1 MMRFSK
7 LSRKN
12 RGFTLIELIMTIVV
26 VGIVALPISLTLGKQ
41 VQSVFVSR
49 DYTMALHLA
58 RFKME
63 TIFNTAYAS
72 ITSATDSSYQGYTYN
87 VTTTV
92 SYAFG
97 TSLTAESVKLVTV
110 SVTKTGSATVLVTL
124 NNYIVK
130 NVTWGL

>member
-1 MMRFSK
+1 
-7 LSRKN
+7 
-12 RGFTLIELIMTIVV
+12 
-26 VGIVALPISLTLGKQ
+26 
-41 VQSVFVSR
+41 
-49 DYTMALHLA
+49 MALHLA

>member
-1 MMRFSK
+1 MRFFK